1 MQALHRQGVHITWTM
16 PERAAPSSQSW
27 KNSENAEVV
36 RLVLDILTDWGKK
49 SDLLTDR
56 GSVWLSTWTALL
68 VVWCLL
74 SEELYMKKN
83 YNSDKYD
90 KV

>member
-1 MQALHRQGVHITWTM
+1 M

-36 RLVLDILTDWGKK
+36 RLVLDILTDRGKK

-56 GSVWLSTWTALL
+56 GSVWLST
-68 VVWCLL
+68 
-74 SEELYMKKN
+74 
-83 YNSDKYD
+83 
-90 KV
+90 